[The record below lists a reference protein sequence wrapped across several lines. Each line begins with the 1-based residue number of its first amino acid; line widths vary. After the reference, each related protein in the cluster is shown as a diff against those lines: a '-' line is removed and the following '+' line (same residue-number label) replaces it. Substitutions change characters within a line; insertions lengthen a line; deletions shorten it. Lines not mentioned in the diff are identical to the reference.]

1 MKLRDH
7 MPILIGYKLSKY
19 DLLYH
24 LTGYLAREI
33 SHGYQTC
40 NLRSS
45 LLPNGQRHAS
55 ACLRPFQE
63 LAESMSETGAE
74 VTFSAPRKN
83 FQMI

>member
-1 MKLRDH
+1 MKLRNH
-7 MPILIGYKLSKY
+7 MPILIGYIFSQH

-24 LTGYLAREI
+24 LTGYLAPEI
-33 SHGYQTC
+33 SHGHQTC

-63 LAESMSETGAE
+63 LAESLSETNAGVVPAS
-74 VTFSAPRKN
+74 TKN
-83 FQMI
+83 FQLM

>member
-7 MPILIGYKLSKY
+7 MPILIGYMFPRY

-24 LTGYLAREI
+24 LTGYLAPEI
-33 SHGYQTC
+33 SHGHQTC

-63 LAESMSETGAE
+63 LAESLSEIDAGVSRHQLKT
-74 VTFSAPRKN
+74 SS
-83 FQMI
+83 